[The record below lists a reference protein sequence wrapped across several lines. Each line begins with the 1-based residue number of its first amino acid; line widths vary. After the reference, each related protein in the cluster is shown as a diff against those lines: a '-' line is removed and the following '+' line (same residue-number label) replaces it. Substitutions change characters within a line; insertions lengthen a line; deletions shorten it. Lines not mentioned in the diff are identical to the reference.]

1 MDKRKLYYWM
11 GPRLRRWAR
20 RVYFYPADVKDAL
33 SGRRDPMIP
42 PRGKVFIG
50 YGDFRQQGERL
61 MQQLITL
68 AGLQPHH
75 RVLDIGCGIGR
86 LAVPLT
92 GYLSKEGAYEGFD
105 IVRAAIQWCRKRI
118 SPVYPNFQFRHIDL
132 RNDLYNLQ
140 TKEKASN
147 FVFPYQD
154 AGFDVAFLFS
164 VFTHMLPEDVDNY
177 LGEIARVLKPGGRCL
192 ATFFIMNEKTKQ
204 YMDAFHGLKFT
215 HDRGDYLL
223 LDPKVKEANVA
234 YKEAPL
240 IRSIQAHGLKLES
253 LHYGYWSGRE
263 KENCVDFQDILILS
277 TQ

>member
-20 RVYFYPADVKDAL
+20 RVYFYPADLKDAL
-33 SGRRDPMIP
+33 LGRRDPMIP
-42 PRGKVFIG
+42 PRGRVFIG

-61 MQQLITL
+61 MQQLITY

-105 IVRAAIQWCRKRI
+105 IVHSAIQWCRKRI
-118 SPVYPNFQFRHIDL
+118 TPHYPHFQFRHIDL

-140 TKEKASN
+140 TDEKASS
-147 FVFPYQD
+147 FVFPYPD

-192 ATFFIMNEKTKQ
+192 ATFFIMNEETKQ
-204 YMDAFHGLKFT
+204 YMDAFHGLKFA

-240 IRSIQAHGLKLES
+240 FRSIEAHGLKVES
-253 LHYGYWSGRE
+253 LQYGYWSGRE